1 MSRTQPLLILYSN
14 VQFLV
19 PGFSKPFHFVCED
32 IPSKLLTKHVLPS
45 DMECIFLKLNLQKL
59 KCFLGSN
66 YMIPVCR
73 DEISTDPVG
82 TDFNLRLLGEIEFHL
97 ISARAD
103 GFPSDFCLDFHISYF
118 NLSL

>member
-82 TDFNLRLLGEIEFHL
+82 TDFNIRLLGEIEFHL
-97 ISARAD
+97 
-103 GFPSDFCLDFHISYF
+103 Y
-118 NLSL
+118 LSKGGRFSI